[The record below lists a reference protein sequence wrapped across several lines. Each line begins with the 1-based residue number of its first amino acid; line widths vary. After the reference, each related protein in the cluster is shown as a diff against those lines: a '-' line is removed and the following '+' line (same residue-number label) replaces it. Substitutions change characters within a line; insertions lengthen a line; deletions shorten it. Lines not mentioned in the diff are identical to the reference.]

1 MPRRALTDLWA
12 AGLSQLRP
20 ELDGAV
26 LFVDDWT
33 AHALAWGVGLP
44 ALLECGVRCVV
55 ALGEE
60 LPPEA
65 VSAVVVCA
73 GYLPELH
80 DALRRSLCATGS
92 PLQRVAIFSSHSHA
106 AHQLAD
112 LQPRGSDGTPAEL
125 FAHYEAV
132 VTDWLCA
139 AQGAAAAKPLVRIQ
153 QLALPAALSVL
164 GASTFLL
171 PAREASVDLPA
182 GHGGAE
188 AASDDEGEPAA
199 GAADTADWSQVGPAR
214 RRELRRVASQ
224 LQQLLGALNVR
235 PSLFALGRTAA
246 LVGRQV
252 QYVPPD
258 SHAAA
263 GASSSGGAGGP
274 AAHAAPVDASVVLVE
289 RALDL
294 VAPALLAD
302 HPLHHLLGPLLC
314 PHVAAAVPAAPAA
327 EASAAEASA
336 PTGAAGGGGAASVA
350 AAARGAAAA
359 EAAWGA
365 EATAECT
372 ALLES
377 LLSRRA
383 QEVPQQLLKSLATLA
398 DAEGLELELPA
409 RPSLPKLRAL
419 LDQLQAAQ
427 PCAPPRPH
435 ARHSRPPSEPGLP
448 PLPLPLP
455 WPLAPAPRPPPC
467 APATPPPDPCQ
478 VRAPPRAAAAH
489 GLPHAAAARGA
500 AAPRARLRDA
510 RADRLAPEGAAAR
523 GGGGARRGDAVAAA
537 PRHAR
542 PPAR

>member
-1 MPRRALTDLWA
+1 MPRALTDLWSS
-12 AGLSQLRP
+12 GLSQLRP

-33 AHALAWGVGLP
+33 AHALAWSVGLP
-44 ALLECGVRCVV
+44 ALLECGVRCVL
-55 ALGEE
+55 ALGEA

-80 DALRRSLCATGS
+80 DALRRSLCASGS

-171 PAREASVDLPA
+171 PAGEASVDLPA

-188 AASDDEGEPAA
+188 AAKAASSQPARSPRRGDEAEPAA

-224 LQQLLGALNVR
+224 LQQLLGALNLR

-258 SHAAA
+258 SHAS
-263 GASSSGGAGGP
+263 GASSSGAAGGA
-274 AAHAAPVDASVVLVE
+274 AAHAAPVDASVVLVD

-294 VAPALLAD
+294 VAPAVLAD

-314 PHVAAAVPAAPAA
+314 PHAAAAAAATASAAAAAAAA

-336 PTGAAGGGGAASVA
+336 PTGAGGGGGAASVA
-350 AAARGAAAA
+350 AAARGAAVAEAAWEA

-365 EATAECT
+365 EATAECA

-377 LLSRRA
+377 LLSRRG
-383 QEVPQQLLKSLATLA
+383 QEVPQQLLKSMATLA
-398 DAEGLELELPA
+398 DAEGLELELPS

-419 LDQLQAAQ
+419 LDKLQATQ
-427 PCAPPRPH
+427 PCAPP
-435 ARHSRPPSEPGLP
+435 APPPASTRALLASGPVATRNHHPNRGR
-448 PLPLPLP
+448 PLPLP
-455 WPLAPAPRPPPC
+455 
-467 APATPPPDPCQ
+467 
-478 VRAPPRAAAAH
+478 
-489 GLPHAAAARGA
+489 
-500 AAPRARLRDA
+500 
-510 RADRLAPEGAAAR
+510 
-523 GGGGARRGDAVAAA
+523 
-537 PRHAR
+537 
-542 PPAR
+542 